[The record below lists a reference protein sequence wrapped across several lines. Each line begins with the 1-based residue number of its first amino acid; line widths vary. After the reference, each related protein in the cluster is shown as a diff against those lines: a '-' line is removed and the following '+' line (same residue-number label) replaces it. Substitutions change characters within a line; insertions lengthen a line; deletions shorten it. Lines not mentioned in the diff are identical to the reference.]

1 MPPASSDADHMITFT
16 SRGNP
21 GTCGSPALSRNGNT
35 KGLRNHT
42 QAGPIV
48 LGAPAV
54 RVI

>member
-21 GTCGSPALSRNGNT
+21 VACGSPALSRNGNT
-35 KGLRNHT
+35 TGMRNHI

-54 RVI
+54 KVT